1 MLVGSGISRFPALS
15 ALHNRLVALLSGKP
29 LLQRHRFGARAVPL
43 PEILGVICLV
53 SFLATLP
60 TGYGLRSGFV
70 SFARKARGCFPLL
83 ALSVAL
89 RRFGH
94 GGRRCNSIRQ
104 SSRDSNRQLLPQSS
118 SCRGRGTQL
127 NLKIGNVKH
136 LRSLFASLVCLSVP

>member
-1 MLVGSGISRFPALS
+1 MLVGSGISRFSALS
-15 ALHNRLVALLSGKP
+15 ALHNRLVALLRGKP

-43 PEILGVICLV
+43 TEVLGVICLV

-70 SFARKARGCFPLL
+70 LFARKAQGCFSLL
-83 ALSVAL
+83 ALSVAF

-94 GGRRCNSIRQ
+94 GRRRCNSIRQ
-104 SSRDSNRQLLPQSS
+104 SSRDSYRQLLLQSS
-118 SCRGRGTQL
+118 SCIGRATQL

-136 LRSLFASLVCLSVP
+136 LHSLFTSLVCLSVS